1 VQTPQ
6 RRNTEYDS
14 ELARLRERVLVM
26 GARVEEMI
34 AQAMR
39 AFVDQDEALAEAVIA
54 ADGVVDQ
61 MEIEIDQLC
70 LEILAMR
77 QPVASDLRFVTS
89 VLKGVTDLERIGD
102 LATNLAERI
111 IGLGEH
117 ELSGLTREI
126 ERIGHAAQGMLHDA
140 LDAFVARDAV
150 RAEAIMKRDGSVD
163 AAYAKVFPELMA
175 QMTKDPGSIQTLHRL
190 QSIAKYLERIADHA
204 TNLAEMV
211 VFMVCGQDR
220 RHGGGK

>member
-1 VQTPQ
+1 VQTTQ
-6 RRNTEYDS
+6 RRNAEYDR

-39 AFVDQDEALAEAVIA
+39 AFVDHDEALAESVIA
-54 ADGVVDQ
+54 ADGAVDQ
-61 MEIEIDQLC
+61 MEIELDQLC

-111 IGLGEH
+111 IGLGDH
-117 ELSGLTREI
+117 EFPGLTREI

-150 RAEAIMKRDGSVD
+150 RAESIMKRDGSVD
-163 AAYAKVFPELMA
+163 AAYAKVFPELLG
-175 QMTKDPGSIQTLHRL
+175 QMTKDPSSIHTLHRL

-220 RHGGGK
+220 RHSSKS

>member
-1 VQTPQ
+1 VQNPQ
-6 RRNTEYDS
+6 RRHTEYDS
-14 ELARLRERVLVM
+14 ELTRLRERVLVM

-34 AQAMR
+34 QQALR
-39 AFVDQDEALAEAVIA
+39 AFVLRDEALAESVIA
-54 ADGVVDQ
+54 SDAVVDRL
-61 MEIEIDQLC
+61 EIEIDQLC

-77 QPVASDLRFVTS
+77 QPVASDLRFVTT
-89 VLKGVTDLERIGD
+89 VLKAVTDLERIGD

-111 IGLGEH
+111 VGLGEH
-117 ELSGLTREI
+117 ELPGLTREI

-150 RAEAIMKRDGSVD
+150 RAEAIMKRDGLVD

-175 QMTKDPGSIQTLHRL
+175 QMTKDPSSIQTLHRL

-220 RHGGGK
+220 RHSGK